1 MGGWVDYAVNR
12 YILFFSIIG
21 FLTCM
26 GFFSGCSDPDGSST
40 KNTNTIIG
48 FWFPCELASSLGETA
63 DNCMTLDDDGY
74 QFTIDGEIYDIE
86 EATQTSEPEC
96 GQSPCFNSGKRSI
109 AINQNLIGTYTYDG
123 DSLHIDLFALGHNS
137 QTVLTKRCSETLI
150 WDISEEYFRYMSYC
164 LPFESPII
172 KRYNGGVTIN

>member
-48 FWFPCELASSLGETA
+48 FWFGCEFGSSDG
-63 DNCMTLDDDGY
+63 CIILDDDGY
-74 QFTIDGEIYDIE
+74 QFTDEGEIYDIE
-86 EATQTSEPEC
+86 ESTQGSEPEC
-96 GQSPCFNSGKRSI
+96 GQSPCFNGDKRSLT
-109 AINQNLIGTYTYDG
+109 INRNLIGTYTYDG
-123 DSLHIDLFALGHNS
+123 ASITINLPAKSPNWQICDENVIWEISDDLFENQS
-137 QTVLTKRCSETLI
+137 S
-150 WDISEEYFRYMSYC
+150 C
-164 LPFESPII
+164 LSFESSFV
-172 KRYNGGVTIN
+172 KRYKGEVTIN

>member
-1 MGGWVDYAVNR
+1 MGV
-12 YILFFSIIG
+12 
-21 FLTCM
+21 
-26 GFFSGCSDPDGSST
+26 FSGCSDPDDSST

-123 DSLHIDLFALGHNS
+123 ASITINLPAKSPNWQICDENVIWEISDDLFENQS
-137 QTVLTKRCSETLI
+137 S
-150 WDISEEYFRYMSYC
+150 C
-164 LPFESPII
+164 LSFESSFV
-172 KRYNGGVTIN
+172 KRYKGEVTIN

>member
-1 MGGWVDYAVNR
+1 MGV
-12 YILFFSIIG
+12 
-21 FLTCM
+21 
-26 GFFSGCSDPDGSST
+26 FSGCSDPDDSST

-48 FWFPCELASSLGETA
+48 FWFGCEFGSSDG
-63 DNCMTLDDDGY
+63 CIILDDDGY
-74 QFTIDGEIYDIE
+74 QFTDEGEIYDIE
-86 EATQTSEPEC
+86 ESTQGSELEC
-96 GQSPCFNSGKRSI
+96 GQSPCFNGDKRSLTI
-109 AINQNLIGTYTYDG
+109 YRNLIGTYTYDG

-150 WDISEEYFRYMSYC
+150 WDISEEYFRHMSYC